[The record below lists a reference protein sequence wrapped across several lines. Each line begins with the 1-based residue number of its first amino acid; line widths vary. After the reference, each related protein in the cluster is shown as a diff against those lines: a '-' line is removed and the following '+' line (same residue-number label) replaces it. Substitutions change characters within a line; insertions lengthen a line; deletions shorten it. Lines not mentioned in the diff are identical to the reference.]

1 MSWTAVSPEVVL
13 DDAEASPAGPLAS
26 VAVSGGVF
34 GVGAVGV
41 GVDAGA
47 AVGCLVGISVG
58 VRRRMKSLMPA
69 PYGVGRRNN
78 YMKRQYVLD
87 NYQDIIYRTISTAY
101 RVEAEDIERSL
112 LYSGRYIYNT

>member
-1 MSWTAVSPEVVL
+1 MKWTEWKPFPEP
-13 DDAEASPAGPLAS
+13 DKIRGIAAPNGP
-26 VAVSGGVF
+26 GVYELKNKVT
-34 GVGAVGV
+34 GEYV
-41 GVDAGA
+41 
-47 AVGCLVGISVG
+47 LVGISVG